1 MSYRTVKRFLGE
13 TNLER
18 KCRWLLGC
26 GTLVLM
32 MTSFVVF
39 ARLTEGLAYQQPLQ
53 TGRAVVAPAV
63 ARHHLPRDPDLNAGL
78 DDLQRRNEAAWP
90 DHLDGFTSALLSPDP
105 AAATTD
111 ADREAIQEL
120 ADQPELPEM
129 FRRSSGEQEIVFYA
143 RVRAETGCVSCHRS
157 VERLATSL
165 GGGAD
170 ATARAAALV
179 RPELN
184 AGDTLGVMRV
194 RMSSAAIDDGVE
206 ANFAWLVTFAVGT
219 TILILAGNYAII
231 RYVVVKPV
239 KALKG
244 TADAIAAGDLAVRSD
259 LHTGDEFEHLS
270 RAFNRMLANLM
281 RTQER
286 NRGLI
291 GELDT
296 KVDELAR
303 INLELHRT
311 NAVKTEFLST
321 MSHELRTPLNS
332 IIGFSETLLS
342 ADNLT
347 EKQHRWVANV
357 HDNGKRLLTLVNDVL
372 DLAKAE
378 SGKMRARAGVVSVAA
393 VCEELGSLFRQQAEK
408 KEIEL
413 VVQVPPDT
421 PDVRQDANKL
431 RQIVTNL
438 LSNAVKFTPEGG
450 RVTLRAGV
458 EGDTLTIQVTD
469 TGVGIAPEHQEMVF
483 QKFRQA
489 SGTLTREQ
497 GGTGL
502 GLSIVRELAR
512 LLGGDVELQ
521 SDLGRGSTFTV
532 KVTARL
538 TEDPLAA
545 FSAE

>member
-1 MSYRTVKRFLGE
+1 MSYRTIKRLLGE

-32 MTSFVVF
+32 MASFVVF
-39 ARLTEGLAYQQPLQ
+39 ARLTEGIAYDQLTH

-63 ARHHLPRDPDLNAGL
+63 ARRHLPPNADLAAGMDEL
-78 DDLQRRNEAAWP
+78 TTQTQAAWP
-90 DHLDGFTSALLSPDP
+90 EHLTGYSYALLSPDP
-105 AAATTD
+105 EV
-111 ADREAIQEL
+111 ADPDDQEPLRTL
-120 ADQPELPEM
+120 ADKLSVTETH
-129 FRRSSGEQEIVFYA
+129 RRIPGESALVYYGG
-143 RVRAETGCVSCHRS
+143 VRAEAGCVACHS
-157 VERLATSL
+157 SPQKLADYL
-165 GGGAD
+165 GGGPD
-170 ATARAAALV
+170 ATTRATALARPNLTV
-179 RPELN
+179 
-184 AGDTLGVMRV
+184 GDRLGVVRV
-194 RMSSAAIDDGVE
+194 RMSTEGIEEGVH
-206 ANFAWLVTFAVGT
+206 ANRAWLIAFAVGT
-219 TILILAGNYAII
+219 TILILAGTYAVI

-239 KALKG
+239 KTLKS
-244 TADAIAAGDLAVRSD
+244 TADAISAGDLAVRSD
-259 LHTGDEFEHLS
+259 LHTGDEFEDLS
-270 RAFNRMLANLM
+270 RAFNRMLANLI

-291 GELDT
+291 GELDG

-332 IIGFSETLLS
+332 IIGFSEALLG

-357 HDNGKRLLTLVNDVL
+357 HDNGKRLLALINDVL
-372 DLAKAE
+372 DLAKVE
-378 SGKMRARAGVVSVAA
+378 SGKMRARASVVA
-393 VCEELGSLFRQQAEK
+393 VPALAEELAGLFRQQAEK

-413 VVQVPPDT
+413 VVQVPADT
-421 PDVRQDANKL
+421 PDIRQDANKL
-431 RQIVTNL
+431 RQIGANL

-450 RVTLRAGV
+450 RVTLRMGV
-458 EGDTLTIQVTD
+458 EDDTLVVQVID

-489 SGTLTREQ
+489 SGSLTREQ

-512 LLGGDVELQ
+512 LLGGDVELK
-521 SDLGRGSTFTV
+521 SEPGRGSTFTV
-532 KVTARL
+532 RVAAKL

-545 FSAE
+545 FSLE

>member
-1 MSYRTVKRFLGE
+1 MSYRTFRRILGE

-18 KCRWLLGC
+18 KCRWLLGV

-32 MTSFVVF
+32 MISFVVF
-39 ARLTEGLAYQQPLQ
+39 ARLTEELAYEQSRH

-63 ARHHLPRDPDLNAGL
+63 ARHHLSRDADLTASL
-78 DDLQRRNEAAWP
+78 ADLQLRTETDWP
-90 DHLDGFTSALLSPDP
+90 DHLSGYAFALLPPDP
-105 AAATTD
+105 GAADPDDQPAL
-111 ADREAIQEL
+111 QEL
-120 ADQPELPEM
+120 ADQPKQTET
-129 FRRSSGEQEIVFYA
+129 FRRQTSESVAVYYA
-143 RVRAETGCVSCHRS
+143 RVRAEPACVTCHQS
-157 VERLATSL
+157 PERLAAFL
-165 GGGAD
+165 GGGPDAVAK
-170 ATARAAALV
+170 ATALA
-179 RPELN
+179 RPSLA
-184 AGDTLGVMRV
+184 AGDTLGVVRV
-194 RMSSAAIDDGVE
+194 RMSSAAIEQGVE
-206 ANFAWLVTFAVGT
+206 TNRAWLIAFAVGT
-219 TILILAGNYAII
+219 TFLILIGIYAII

-244 TADAIAAGDLAVRSD
+244 TADAIAAGDLGVRSD
-259 LHTGDEFEHLS
+259 LHTGDEFEDLS
-270 RAFNRMLANLM
+270 RAFNRMLANLI

-291 GELDT
+291 AGMDE

-332 IIGFSETLLS
+332 IIGFSETLLG

-357 HDNGKRLLTLVNDVL
+357 HDNGKRLLTLINDVL
-372 DLAKAE
+372 DLAKVE
-378 SGKMRARAGVVSVAA
+378 SGKMRARAGVVAVAPL
-393 VCEELGSLFRQQAEK
+393 CEELGSLFRQQAEK

-413 VVQVPPDT
+413 VVQVAPDT
-421 PDVRQDANKL
+421 PDVRQDGNKL

-450 RVTLRAGV
+450 RVTLRATV
-458 EGDTLTIQVTD
+458 EAEQLMIQVTD

-497 GGTGL
+497 GGSGL

-512 LLGGDVELQ
+512 LLGGDVELK
-521 SDLGRGSTFTV
+521 SDPGRGSTFTV
-532 KVTARL
+532 KVAARL

-545 FSAE
+545 FSGE

>member
-1 MSYRTVKRFLGE
+1 MSYRTFRRLLGE

-18 KCRWLLGC
+18 KCRWLLGV

-32 MTSFVVF
+32 MTSFIVF
-39 ARLTEGLAYQQPLQ
+39 ARLTEGLANEQPLH
-53 TGRAVVAPAV
+53 TGRAVVGPAV
-63 ARHHLPRDPDLNAGL
+63 ARHHLPHNPDLTAGL
-78 DDLQRRNEAAWP
+78 DDLQRRAATDWTDQLEGYSYAQLP
-90 DHLDGFTSALLSPDP
+90 ADP
-105 AAATTD
+105 ATADPDDRD
-111 ADREAIQEL
+111 ALQEL
-120 ADQPELPEM
+120 ADKPDLAETL
-129 FRRSSGEQEIVFYA
+129 RRPSGQSVAVYYA
-143 RVRAETGCVSCHRS
+143 RVRAETGCVACHRS
-157 VERLATSL
+157 SERLTAFL
-165 GGGAD
+165 GGGPE
-170 ATARAAALV
+170 ATARGAALA

-184 AGDTLGVMRV
+184 VGGTLGVVRV
-194 RMSSAAIDDGVE
+194 RMSSAAIDESID
-206 ANFAWLVTFAVGT
+206 ANRAWLIAFAVGT
-219 TILILAGNYAII
+219 TILILTGTYAII

-239 KALKG
+239 KILKG
-244 TADAIAAGDLAVRSD
+244 TADAIASGDLAVRSD
-259 LHTGDEFEHLS
+259 LHTGDEFEDLS

-321 MSHELRTPLNS
+321 VSHELRTPLNS

-357 HDNGKRLLTLVNDVL
+357 HDNGKRLLAMINDVL
-372 DLAKAE
+372 DLAKVE
-378 SGKMRARAGVVSVAA
+378 SGKMRARAGVIAVSPL
-393 VCEELGSLFRQQAEK
+393 CEELGSLFRQQAEK

-438 LSNAVKFTPEGG
+438 LSNAIKFTPEGG
-450 RVTLRAGV
+450 RVTLRAAV
-458 EGDTLTIQVTD
+458 EEEWLVVQVTD
-469 TGVGIAPEHQEMVF
+469 TGVGIAPEHQDMVF

-512 LLGGDVELQ
+512 LLGGDVELK

-532 KVTARL
+532 KVVAKL

>member
-1 MSYRTVKRFLGE
+1 MSYRTFRRILGE

-18 KCRWLLGC
+18 KCRWLLGV

-32 MTSFVVF
+32 MTSFIVF
-39 ARLTEGLAYQQPLQ
+39 ARLTEGLANEQPLH
-53 TGRAVVAPAV
+53 TGRAVVGPVV
-63 ARHHLPRDPDLNAGL
+63 ARHHLPRNPDLTAGL
-78 DDLQRRNEAAWP
+78 DDLHRRAETDWA
-90 DHLDGFTSALLSPDP
+90 DQLEGFSYALLSADP
-105 AAATTD
+105 AVAD
-111 ADREAIQEL
+111 PEDREAVQEL
-120 ADQPELPEM
+120 ADKPELAEKL
-129 FRRSSGEQEIVFYA
+129 RRQSGQAVTVYYA
-143 RVRAETGCVSCHRS
+143 RVHAEAGCVACHRS
-157 VERLATSL
+157 PERLAAFL
-165 GGGAD
+165 GGGPD
-170 ATARAAALV
+170 AAARA
-179 RPELN
+179 RPDLS
-184 AGDTLGVMRV
+184 AGDTLGVVRV
-194 RMSSAAIDDGVE
+194 RMSSTAIDESID
-206 ANFAWLVTFAVGT
+206 ANRAWLIAFAVGT
-219 TILILAGNYAII
+219 TILILAGTYAII

-239 KALKG
+239 KVLKG

-259 LHTGDEFEHLS
+259 LHTGDEFEDLS
-270 RAFNRMLANLM
+270 RAFNRMLANLI

-291 GELDT
+291 GELDA

-321 MSHELRTPLNS
+321 VSHELRTPLNS

-357 HDNGKRLLTLVNDVL
+357 HDNGKRLLAMINDVL
-372 DLAKAE
+372 DLAKVE
-378 SGKMRARAGVVSVAA
+378 SGKMRARAGVVA
-393 VCEELGSLFRQQAEK
+393 VGPLCEELGSLFRQQAEK

-421 PDVRQDANKL
+421 PDVRQDGNKL
-431 RQIVTNL
+431 RQIVSNL
-438 LSNAVKFTPEGG
+438 LSNAIKFTPEGG
-450 RVTLRAGV
+450 RVTLRAAV
-458 EGDTLTIQVTD
+458 EADTLVIQVAD
-469 TGVGIAPEHQEMVF
+469 TGVGIAPEHQDMVF
-483 QKFRQA
+483 QKFRQT
-489 SGTLTREQ
+489 SVTLTREQ

-512 LLGGDVELQ
+512 LLGGDVELK

-532 KVTARL
+532 KVAAKL

>member
-1 MSYRTVKRFLGE
+1 MSYRTIKRFLGE

-18 KCRWLLGC
+18 KCRWLLGV

-32 MTSFVVF
+32 MTSFIVF
-39 ARLTEGLAYQQPLQ
+39 ARLTEGLASEQPLH

-63 ARHHLPRDPDLNAGL
+63 ARHHLSRDPDLTAAL
-78 DDLQRRNEAAWP
+78 DDLQRRTEADWP
-90 DHLDGFTSALLSPDP
+90 DHLSGYAYAVLPADP
-105 AAATTD
+105 AAAD
-111 ADREAIQEL
+111 PDDRDPLQHL
-120 ADQPELPEM
+120 ADQPTAAEHY
-129 FRRSSGEQEIVFYA
+129 RRQSGQAVAVYYA
-143 RVRAETGCVSCHRS
+143 RVRAEERCVACHRS
-157 VERLATSL
+157 PERLAAFL
-165 GGGAD
+165 GGGPE
-170 ATARAAALV
+170 ALV
-179 RPELN
+179 KANALARPQLV
-184 AGDTLGVMRV
+184 AGDTVGVVRV
-194 RMSSAAIDDGVE
+194 RMSSAAIDDGIE
-206 ANFAWLVTFAVGT
+206 ANRAWLIAFAVGT
-219 TILILAGNYAII
+219 TILILIGTYAII

-259 LHTGDEFEHLS
+259 LHTGDEFEDLS

-291 GELDT
+291 TDMDT

-311 NAVKTEFLST
+311 NAVKSEFLST
-321 MSHELRTPLNS
+321 VSHELRTPLNS
-332 IIGFSETLLS
+332 IIGFSETLLG

-357 HDNGKRLLTLVNDVL
+357 HDNGKRLLTLINDVL
-372 DLAKAE
+372 DSAKME
-378 SGKMRARAGVVSVAA
+378 SGKMRARAGVVAVAPL
-393 VCEELGSLFRQQAEK
+393 CEELGSLFRLQAEK

-413 VVQVPPDT
+413 VVQVPADT
-421 PDVRQDANKL
+421 PDVRQDGGKL
-431 RQIVTNL
+431 RQVVSNL
-438 LSNAVKFTPEGG
+438 LSNAIKFTPEGG
-450 RVTLRAGV
+450 RVTLQAAV
-458 EGDTLTIQVTD
+458 EGDALVIQVAD

-483 QKFRQA
+483 QKFRQT
-489 SGTLTREQ
+489 SNSLTREQ

-512 LLGGDVELQ
+512 LLGGDVELK
-521 SDLGRGSTFTV
+521 SDAGRGSTFTV
-532 KVTARL
+532 KVAAKL
-538 TEDPLAA
+538 TDDPLAA

>member
-1 MSYRTVKRFLGE
+1 MSYRTFKRFLGE

-18 KCRWLLGC
+18 KCRWLLGV

-32 MTSFVVF
+32 MTSFIVF
-39 ARLTEGLAYQQPLQ
+39 ARLTEGLASEQPLHI
-53 TGRAVVAPAV
+53 GRAVVGPAV
-63 ARHHLPRDPDLNAGL
+63 ARHHLSRDPDLAAGL
-78 DDLQRRNEAAWP
+78 SDLHHRTETDWP
-90 DHLDGFTSALLSPDP
+90 DQIEGYSYTLLPADP
-105 AAATTD
+105 AAAD
-111 ADREAIQEL
+111 PDDRDHLQEL
-120 ADQPELPEM
+120 ADDPD
-129 FRRSSGEQEIVFYA
+129 RSEKYHRARGEAVAVYYA
-143 RVRAETGCVSCHRS
+143 RVRAESGCVACHRS
-157 VERLATSL
+157 PDRLVKFL
-165 GGGAD
+165 GGGPD
-170 ATARAAALV
+170 ATTRAAALA
-179 RPELN
+179 RPDLN
-184 AGDTLGVMRV
+184 PGDTLGVVRV
-194 RMSSAAIDDGVE
+194 RMSSAAIDDGIDT
-206 ANFAWLVTFAVGT
+206 NRAWLIAFAVGT
-219 TILILAGNYAII
+219 TILILAGTYSII

-239 KALKG
+239 KVLKG
-244 TADAIAAGDLAVRSD
+244 TADAIAAGDLAVRSE
-259 LHTGDEFEHLS
+259 LHTGDEFEDLS

-332 IIGFSETLLS
+332 IIGFSETLLG

-357 HDNGKRLLTLVNDVL
+357 HDNGKRLLTLINDVL
-372 DLAKAE
+372 DLAKVE
-378 SGKMRARAGVVSVAA
+378 SGKMRVRAGVVA
-393 VCEELGSLFRQQAEK
+393 VGPLCEELGSLFRQQAEK

-421 PDVRQDANKL
+421 PDVRQDGNKL

-458 EGDTLTIQVTD
+458 EGDSLVVQVTD

-483 QKFRQA
+483 QKFRQT
-489 SGTLTREQ
+489 SSTLTREQ
-497 GGTGL
+497 GGSGL

-512 LLGGDVELQ
+512 LLGGDVELK

-532 KVTARL
+532 RVAARL